1 MSEHGRKKN
10 RAADMR
16 RAPRPAEQQL
26 AASRQ
31 ILDIH
36 ARIATVFL
44 TSPAETMFADVLDVV
59 RDALQS
65 PWGFFGY
72 LEEDGALTTAALSGE
87 VWAADASAERHM
99 PFPRET
105 WGGGLWARALR
116 EGRAELLQGPGR
128 VPEGHMPVDTALAV
142 PLVHRQHT
150 RGIFIVANK
159 PEAYTADDVALL
171 ESIARYTAPVLNE
184 WLERAAEEQARL
196 RAEEALRESERRYR
210 SLYEQTPVGVFVYD
224 ETLLIQDCNETFA
237 ALMGRSRQ
245 ELSGLDL
252 AQLEDL
258 SVVPTL
264 RKALRGTAGLY
275 EGSYV
280 TAATGR
286 ELWGTLKTA
295 PRRGADGKI
304 IGGLAVVLDGTEQ
317 KRTEQQVQHLRLHD
331 AATGLPNRT
340 LFADRVA
347 QALAFARRKRLGFA
361 VVALTI
367 DRFATLVDTLGH
379 EASERL
385 LEAAAERLS
394 QTMRG
399 EDTVA
404 CFATSEFGLLL
415 PGVGGP
421 TETSPAIDKVVRAF
435 SHPFQVD
442 DHELFLTVSLGVAVY
457 PADGADPQEL
467 TENAEAAAHRAS
479 SEGGNSWQ
487 FFHPSM
493 NAEHADRLALEAE
506 LHRALERQQFLLHY
520 QPQVD
525 AGSGQIVGLE
535 ALLRWQHPERGIVP
549 PLDFIPLAE
558 ESGLM
563 LPIGVWVVNEACAQA
578 HAWSHLVERPLRMA
592 LNLSARQLYDDTL
605 PGALAAALR
614 TSGLPA
620 EQVELEVTETAA
632 MHDPR
637 RAARIL
643 TDLTRQGV
651 RIALDDFGT
660 GYSSLSHLIRLPIS
674 TVKIDRSFVRD
685 LLAVPEHAAVAASV
699 IALGHRLA
707 LTVVAEG
714 VETRE
719 EYEFLRAEGCD
730 AIQGY
735 LFSQPLPAEECSRL
749 LEGGALTP

>member
-26 AASRQ
+26 VASRQ

-59 RDALQS
+59 RDALRS

-87 VWAADASAERHM
+87 VWAADASVERHM
-99 PFPRET
+99 PFARET
-105 WGGGLWARALR
+105 WGGGLCARALR

-171 ESIARYTAPVLNE
+171 EGIARYTAPVLNE
-184 WLERAAEEQARL
+184 WLERAAEGQARL

-224 ETLLIQDCNETFA
+224 ETLLIQDCNQAFA
-237 ALMGRSRQ
+237 VLMGRSRQ

-252 AQLEDL
+252 TRLDDL

-264 RKALRGTAGLY
+264 RKALRGTPGLY
-275 EGSYV
+275 EGPYV
-280 TAATGR
+280 TAATGK

-385 LEAAAERLS
+385 LEAAGSVKIAAP
-394 QTMRG
+394 RG
-399 EDTVA
+399 EIVDRTGAMLVDNRPGIA
-404 CFATSEFGLLL
+404 VGIRLMDVPHGQLNSEVKNLARVLHVR
-415 PGVGGP
+415 PGVIRLRIRQHLQPSWPAAYGP
-421 TETSPAIDKVVRAF
+421 LTWANFLKENPPSLDLIVVKEDVSF
-435 SHPFQVD
+435 
-442 DHELFLTVSLGVAVY
+442 TVYSY
-457 PADGADPQEL
+457 I
-467 TENAEAAAHRAS
+467 
-479 SEGGNSWQ
+479 
-487 FFHPSM
+487 
-493 NAEHADRLALEAE
+493 LEA
-506 LHRALERQQFLLHY
+506 
-520 QPQVD
+520 P
-525 AGSGQIVGLE
+525 GLVS
-535 ALLRWQHPERGIVP
+535 RRGDPE
-549 PLDFIPLAE
+549 
-558 ESGLM
+558 
-563 LPIGVWVVNEACAQA
+563 
-578 HAWSHLVERPLRMA
+578 
-592 LNLSARQLYDDTL
+592 
-605 PGALAAALR
+605 
-614 TSGLPA
+614 GLPA
-620 EQVELEVTETAA
+620 
-632 MHDPR
+632 
-637 RAARIL
+637 
-643 TDLTRQGV
+643 
-651 RIALDDFGT
+651 
-660 GYSSLSHLIRLPIS
+660 RLP
-674 TVKIDRSFVRD
+674 
-685 LLAVPEHAAVAASV
+685 
-699 IALGHRLA
+699 
-707 LTVVAEG
+707 
-714 VETRE
+714 TR
-719 EYEFLRAEGCD
+719 
-730 AIQGY
+730 
-735 LFSQPLPAEECSRL
+735 
-749 LEGGALTP
+749 